1 MDRETLHPVTVSLDG
16 VMSVAV
22 AVAVTVVIADVVQVP
37 VLVLVLELVDR
48 HPMAIIVTDHWSW
61 RQKKTQR
68 GQKG

>member
-1 MDRETLHPVTVSLDG
+1 MHPVTVSLDG

-37 VLVLVLELVDR
+37 VLVLELVDR

>member
-37 VLVLVLELVDR
+37 VLVLELVDR